1 MLSSS
6 QQDEHGPSST
16 ASTAIT
22 AGAAPP
28 DKRARAGLEGE
39 RLTRE
44 TLARLPP
51 MFRSFANVEVPNPR
65 NRAGHNEA
73 DLLIAGPSALFVVE
87 VKHHRGRVVGSEH
100 ASRWSV
106 THHEGAPLE
115 PTRNAVA
122 QVKKLVWL
130 LREVFEAHGQR
141 TWVQGIVVFSH
152 PAAAIQIERT
162 STPCL
167 RLDALVP
174 YIRSYAPRGGCDRGA
189 VHLMQRLLRESDGR
203 RRLAA

>member
-1 MLSSS
+1 MLSS
-6 QQDEHGPSST
+6 QQDEHGPSRITTT
-16 ASTAIT
+16 A
-22 AGAAPP
+22 AAPP
-28 DKRARAGLEGE
+28 DKRALAGLEGE

-73 DLLIAGPSALFVVE
+73 DVLIAGPSALFVLE
-87 VKHHRGRVVGSEH
+87 VKHHRGKVYGSEH

-106 THHEGAPLE
+106 THHEGCPLE

-130 LREVFEAHGQR
+130 LRDLFEAHGQR

-152 PAAAIQIERT
+152 PSAELHLDRT

-167 RLDALVP
+167 RLDEVVP
-174 YIRSYAPRGGCDRGA
+174 YIRSYTPRGGCDRGT
-189 VHLMQRLLRESDGR
+189 VGMMQRLLRESATGR